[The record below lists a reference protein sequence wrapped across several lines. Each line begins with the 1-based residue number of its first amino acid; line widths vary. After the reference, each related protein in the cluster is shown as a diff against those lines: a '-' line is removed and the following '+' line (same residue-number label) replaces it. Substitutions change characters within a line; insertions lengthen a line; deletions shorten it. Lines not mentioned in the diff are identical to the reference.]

1 MITLIY
7 ISIFSAMIA
16 LYLLARGLIAI
27 KDMEKN
33 ELSLKLASS
42 KPIFHDFHVYIFIP
56 FVSFLKISVLPKIFK
71 EFEIIIS
78 KFRIIVLKVERRLFH
93 LVTYIRG
100 KRDMGNNNNDN
111 ESHPYWDSVGNSKN
125 GADKK

>member
-7 ISIFSAMIA
+7 ISIFSAVIVI
-16 LYLLARGLIAI
+16 YLLAKGLVAI
-27 KDMEKN
+27 KDIDRN

-42 KPIFHDFHVYIFIP
+42 KPIFQDFHVYVFIP
-56 FVSFLKISVLPKIFK
+56 FVNFLKISVLPKIFK

-78 KFRIIVLKVERRLFH
+78 KLRIIILKVERRLFH

-100 KRDMGNNNNDN
+100 KRDIGNNNS
-111 ESHPYWDSVGNSKN
+111 ESHPYWDSVSDSKN
-125 GADKK
+125 GEDKK